1 MKIIERD
8 PTFERG
14 DEGLRAT
21 LEGQG
26 VTDIKFD
33 ADNNM
38 VSGVKNGQTN
48 FYNSTGLRNDGG
60 TLKGTSDRINQIVS
74 SPQTGF
80 RDTLVNKGY
89 TNVTYIPN
97 TAGVTAAKD
106 GMTYYFTPTGLTNY
120 NGTLIGTNDQISGI
134 IDNSMRQVRQTGND
148 AGIYVGVDAN
158 GNPTY
163 NGQTLDTS
171 GMVNIDG
178 RWYASG
184 DYLDNA
190 VKTATNKYEDPYK
203 DKRGELLEKLLGYD
217 EFAYNPKEDQYL
229 QDAMEL
235 ARRAAMR
242 SAVDRGVGGSSIAE
256 YAAAAAAN
264 GLIPQYED
272 RAYQRYLGER
282 DYLGQL
288 MGYMGD
294 ASDYDLREYDV
305 NNTNRKDDRT
315 FAADQA
321 YKDKYYNLD
330 KDKFLY
336 EQKQDA
342 INNGNTEKALA
353 LDALHGFGYAT
364 DNVAK
369 VLGVEPG
376 TPEVDVLLSL
386 YEIEK
391 NNNSPY
397 AGQIFGGFKPTIDY
411 INMINAVTGEEGGGE
426 GGGEGSQPV
435 SQNWGTGPNFLNIR
449 DNSEPG
455 GYPYWDYRS
464 FVAGGPASNAGS
476 IYGDTAPVATTHAP
490 GASGGGTTTTTNN
503 AGDVNNKVPSTPSTS
518 DEDNI
523 FEGATFD
530 W

>member
-1 MKIIERD
+1 MKMIQKD

-14 DEGLRAT
+14 DVGLRST

-48 FYNSTGLRNDGG
+48 FYNPTGLRNDGG
-60 TLKGTSDRINQIVS
+60 TFKGTSDRIKQIVS

-190 VKTATNKYEDPYK
+190 VKAATNKYEDPYK
-203 DKRGELLEKLLGYD
+203 GTRDKLLEKLLGYD
-217 EFAYNPKEDQYL
+217 EFEYNPNNDKYL

-288 MGYMGD
+288 MGYVGN
-294 ASDYDLREYDV
+294 ASDYALGEYDI
-305 NNTNRKDDRT
+305 NNTNRKDDRN
-315 FAADQA
+315 FAAGQEARAEDQN
-321 YKDKYYNLD
+321 YKNKYYEFD
-330 KDKFLY
+330 KEKFLY

-342 INNGNTEKALA
+342 INNGNTERALA
-353 LDALHGFGYAT
+353 LDELDKFGYAT
-364 DNVAK
+364 DYVAK

-376 TPEVDVLLSL
+376 TPDVEVLLAL
-386 YEIEK
+386 YDMEDV
-391 NNNSPY
+391 Y
-397 AGQIFGGFKPTIDY
+397 RAQVAGGFKPIYDY
-411 INMINAVTGEEGGGE
+411 INKINAVEGEE
-426 GGGEGSQPV
+426 GGGEGSQPIY
-435 SQNWGTGPNFLNIR
+435 QNWGTGYNLLNIGN
-449 DNSEPG
+449 NSEPG
-455 GYPYWDYRS
+455 GYPFWNYRR
-464 FVAGGPASNAGS
+464 FVAGGPATNAVS
-476 IYGDTAPVATTHAP
+476 IYGDTAPVTTTPAPAT
-490 GASGGGTTTTTNN
+490 SGGGTTTDTNN
-503 AGDVNNKVPSTPSTS
+503 AGKVNKKVPSTPITS

-523 FEGATFD
+523 FAGATFD